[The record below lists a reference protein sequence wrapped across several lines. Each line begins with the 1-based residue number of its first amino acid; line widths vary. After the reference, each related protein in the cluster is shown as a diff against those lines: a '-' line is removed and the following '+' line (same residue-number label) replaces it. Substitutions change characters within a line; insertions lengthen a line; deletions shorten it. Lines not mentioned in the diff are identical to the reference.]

1 MKRKQR
7 RNAER
12 RRSIETRASVG
23 LHQDH
28 PSRVVRLARV
38 RPRRSRAFLVC
49 YPSRCA
55 GGSPTHGPHTSERS
69 RLVRVARGAGPVL
82 VSGDGDASFP
92 SGATRRRNGSS
103 RCESAVTFAFPRGGA
118 RRREGRAR
126 PGGSGSLGG
135 FRGLSHEERKI
146 AASSSGPSH
155 RAPPRS
161 SRAHCA
167 RRRSRRRH

>member
-7 RNAER
+7 RNAR
-12 RRSIETRASVG
+12 DGSVVDRSKRELPWDCITGSSIARS
-23 LHQDH
+23 
-28 PSRVVRLARV
+28 SRLARAFV
-38 RPRRSRAFLVC
+38 RDDRARFWLC

-55 GGSPTHGPHTSERS
+55 GGSPMHGPHTSERS

-146 AASSSGPSH
+146 AASSSGPS
-155 RAPPRS
+155 PPG
-161 SRAHCA
+161 
-167 RRRSRRRH
+167 RRRV